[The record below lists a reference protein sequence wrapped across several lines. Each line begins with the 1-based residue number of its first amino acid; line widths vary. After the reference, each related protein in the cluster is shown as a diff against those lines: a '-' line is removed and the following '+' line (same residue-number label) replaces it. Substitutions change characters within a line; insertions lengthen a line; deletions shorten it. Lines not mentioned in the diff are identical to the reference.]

1 MNDLCAR
8 TTVKTVVA
16 MAVNLL
22 SFAALIFHP
31 AIALAQAD
39 LTVSLPLD
47 EGLQNAAYDASGN
60 GNHGTLLNGAAW
72 SAGRINS
79 AVSFDGIDDNLVI
92 EGSTSISSITS
103 GVSVAAWVY
112 RASNQGGGVAVI
124 SRQLGNEYLDHWIF
138 GFIGGQ
144 YRWFVNTS
152 TGYSN
157 TNLGGE
163 APVGRWV
170 HVVGTYDG
178 AMVRFY
184 VNGAEQFSTPHSGSF
199 PVDSTGISVGAG
211 HNDHGRTPAEAFHGV
226 VDDLRVYARGLSAAE
241 VQTLYVS
248 SGGPALGAPPAVSMT
263 SPAGGVVNGTIV
275 AAANASDD
283 GGVLG
288 VQFMVDG
295 YNAGAEDTTAPYA
308 VYINTAQYGRGYHA
322 LSAVAR
328 DADGNVV
335 VSAPVYVV
343 FEHLAIMPLGDSLTS
358 GVTMLNGVYNHDDGG
373 YRRFLW
379 ERMANAGYQGVNF
392 VGSLQNGVSWIDADH
407 EGHSGW
413 TVEQLNW
420 WIGTWITTYQPDI
433 VLVLA
438 GLNDLGH
445 VAPNVVWSR
454 LDALLNQIHALRPS
468 ARIILANQ
476 PGVTVT
482 NTVGYSPQT
491 IAELNSG
498 IPYLVNARLQQGW
511 DIAFADLYN
520 LAGLD
525 RGAWSAD
532 FSADGVHL
540 SLAGYAKL
548 ANVWYGALGGS

>member
-1 MNDLCAR
+1 M
-8 TTVKTVVA
+8 TVKTVAGIFVG
-16 MAVNLL
+16 LL
-22 SFAALIFHP
+22 SFAACIFDP
-31 AIALAQAD
+31 AIALAQAN

-47 EGLQNAAYDASGN
+47 EGSQNTAYDYSGN
-60 GNHGTLLNGAAW
+60 GNQGTLFHGAAW
-72 SAGRINS
+72 TTGRINS
-79 AVSFDGIDDNLVI
+79 AVSFDGVDDNLVI

-124 SRQLGNEYLDHWIF
+124 SRQLGTQHLDHWIF
-138 GFIGGQ
+138 GFINGQ

-152 TGYSN
+152 TGYSD

-163 APVGRWV
+163 APVGQWV
-170 HVVGTYDG
+170 HVAGTYDG

-184 VNGAEQFSTPHSGSF
+184 VNGVEQFSTPHSGSF

-211 HNDHGRTPAEAFHGV
+211 HNDYGRTPVEAFHGM
-226 VDDLRVYARGLSAAE
+226 VDDLRVYSRGLSAAE
-241 VQTLYVS
+241 VQALYVT
-248 SGGPALGAPPAVSMT
+248 SGGPALGTPPAVSMT
-263 SPAGGVVNGTIV
+263 SPAGGVVNGTIL

-283 GGVLG
+283 RGVLG

-295 YNAGAEDTTAPYA
+295 YNAGYEDTTAPYA
-308 VYINTAQYGRGYHA
+308 VYIDTMQYARGYHA

-328 DADGNVV
+328 DSDGNVV
-335 VSAPVYVV
+335 VSAPVWVV
-343 FEHLAIMPLGDSLTS
+343 FDHVSIMPLGDSLTS

-379 ERMANAGYQGVNF
+379 ERMANAGYQGMNF
-392 VGSLQNGVSWIDADH
+392 VGSLNNGVSWIDADH

-413 TVEQLNW
+413 TVEMLNW
-420 WIGTWITTYQPDI
+420 WIGTWMTTYQPDI

-445 VAPNVVWSR
+445 VAPSEAVNR
-454 LDALLNQIHALRPS
+454 LGTLLDQIHSLRPS
-468 ARIILANQ
+468 AKIILANQ

-482 NTVGYSPQT
+482 NTVGYTDQM
-491 IAELNSG
+491 IAELNWS
-498 IPYLVNARLQQGW
+498 IPYLVNVRLQQGW
-511 DIAFADLYN
+511 NIAFADLYN

-525 RGAWSAD
+525 RGPWSAD

-540 SLAGYAKL
+540 SLGGYAKL
-548 ANVWYGALGGS
+548 ANVWYAALGGS